1 MKQYVNVA
9 RYKSNL
15 LVREI
20 VNGQEVKRKVKFS
33 PHLYQRCNKNES
45 DFKDFFG
52 GYVKRLQFDNQFEM
66 KEYVDLYSSM
76 ENELWG
82 TLDIIPQF
90 IFEEQYDTFDLKNVK
105 ISSLDIEVCT
115 RYKDNGN
122 WVDGG
127 FPNAHDAAFPINAIC
142 DYRYD
147 TDKYYVFTTA
157 AGWSKE
163 KSILKYSDQIEYI
176 YCSSELQLVKKWI
189 NFWCKN
195 TPHIITGWNVLTFDI
210 PYIINRIKFLFTMED
225 IKYLSPWQIVNQK
238 QVKNKFG
245 EFESSYDIVGIAIL
259 DYIDLYKKY
268 RYKPREKYTLDYISR
283 CEIPEEPKLEFEG
296 THGSLYYDNPVYFVD
311 YNVHDVR
318 CVNRFENK
326 MHFIDLV
333 VHLSYYANIN
343 FADNYSPI
351 KIWENLIYKRCM
363 ENGIATPMRFHTP
376 VKQPYEGAY
385 VHDPKP
391 GLKGTIASF
400 DYTSLYPKIME
411 QWYIGSDVHITG
423 ENKSKLY
430 EEFISILKNSKDPL
444 CKEMLSEIQTTGIFL
459 NYYIEHD
466 IPKEVT
472 EFLQKKGVSLAVN
485 CEFYD
490 ITKKSQFVGLITQLF
505 NERKSDKKK
514 SFEYAHKAE
523 DIRLELEKRGIKV

>member
-1 MKQYVNVA
+1 MKQYINVA
-9 RYKSNL
+9 RYKGNL

-20 VNGQEVKRKVKFS
+20 VDGKEIRRTVKFS
-33 PHLYQRCNKNES
+33 PHLFKRCSETET

-52 GYVKRLQFDNQFEM
+52 GSVKRVQFSNQFEM
-66 KEYVDLYSSM
+66 KEYIDLYSSM
-76 ENELWG
+76 DGELWG
-82 TLDIIPQF
+82 TSDVVSQF
-90 IFEEQYDTFDLKNVK
+90 IFEEQYDTFDLKNIK

-115 RYKDNGN
+115 RSKENGV

-147 TDKYYVFTTA
+147 TEKYYVFTTA
-157 AGWSKE
+157 KGWTKD
-163 KSILKYSDQIEYI
+163 KSVLKYSEQIEYI
-176 YCSSELQLVKKWI
+176 YCSSEVQLLKKWI
-189 NFWCKN
+189 SFWCKN
-195 TPHIITGWNVLTFDI
+195 TPHIVTGWNVLTFDI
-210 PYIINRIKFLFTMED
+210 PYIINRIKVIFGPEH
-225 IKYLSPWQIVNQK
+225 IKYISPWKIINQK
-238 QVKNKFG
+238 NVKNKFG
-245 EFESSYDIVGIAIL
+245 ELESSYDIVGISVL

-268 RYKPREKYTLDYISR
+268 RYKPREKYSLEYISR

-296 THGSLYYDNPVYFVD
+296 THGSLYYDNPIYFVD
-311 YNVHDVR
+311 YNIHDVR

-343 FADNYSPI
+343 FDESYSPI

-363 ENGIATPMRFHTP
+363 ENGIATPMRFHIP
-376 VKQPYEGAY
+376 VKQSYEGAY
-385 VHDPKP
+385 VHDPNP

-411 QWYIGSDVHITG
+411 QWYIGADVHITG
-423 ENKSKLY
+423 NSKDKLY
-430 EEFISILKNSKDPL
+430 KEFISTLKNSKDPL
-444 CKEMLSEIQTTGIFL
+444 CKKMLSEIENTGIFL

-472 EFLQKKGVSLAVN
+472 EFLQHNGVSLTVN

-514 SFEYAHKAE
+514 SFEFAHKAE
-523 DIRLELEKRGIKV
+523 DIRLELEKRGVKI